1 MMSTELNGLNQ
12 LNAAD
17 TKQKLFACC
26 GSKLWASEMS
36 ARRPFPDEEAL
47 LTTADVIWWGLE
59 QSDWLEAFGQHP
71 RIGDLESL
79 QKKYPGSDNPAAKE
93 QAGVDSASREVLDEL
108 AEANQTYEDRFGYI
122 FIVCATNKTAG
133 EMLERLKSRLG
144 NDPARELK
152 IAAEEQ
158 RQITRLRLQKLLEAR

>member
-1 MMSTELNGLNQ
+1 MPEINRLNQ
-12 LNAAD
+12 MDAAE
-17 TKQKLFACC
+17 TKAKLFACC
-26 GSKLWASEMS
+26 GSKLWASELS

-47 LTTADVIWWGLE
+47 LTMGDVTWWGLE

-79 QKKYPGSDNPAAKE
+79 QKKYPGNDNPAAKE
-93 QAGVDSASREVLDEL
+93 QAGVDSASHDILDEL
-108 AEANQTYEDRFGYI
+108 AKANQTYEERFGYI
-122 FIVCATNKTAG
+122 FIICATGKTAE
-133 EMLERLKSRLG
+133 EMLVRLNSRLG

-158 RQITRLRLQKLLEAR
+158 RQITRIRLQKLVAAR